1 MPVYSLNF
9 RKNCKKW
16 NKIFGEF
23 FCFSGEGNRGNA
35 LMKRII
41 AVLSVSC
48 AVLFGLLLWQIVK
61 TPAPDTSSAISSQQ
75 QSDEPL
81 YLVRAQKNGMIAV
94 YPYGSNTA
102 VTVTDIRLSSLR
114 EYDQALI
121 QRGFPLYSEEDLAS
135 FLEDF
140 DS

>member
-1 MPVYSLNF
+1 
-9 RKNCKKW
+9 
-16 NKIFGEF
+16 
-23 FCFSGEGNRGNA
+23 
-35 LMKRII
+35 MKRII

-61 TPAPDTSSAISSQQ
+61 TPAPDISSAISSQQ

-81 YLVRAQKNGMIAV
+81 YLVRAQKNGIIAV

>member
-1 MPVYSLNF
+1 
-9 RKNCKKW
+9 
-16 NKIFGEF
+16 
-23 FCFSGEGNRGNA
+23 
-35 LMKRII
+35 MKQII

-61 TPAPDTSSAISSQQ
+61 TPTPDTSSAISSQQ

-81 YLVRAQKNGMIAV
+81 YLVRAQKNGTIAV
-94 YPYGSNTA
+94 YPYDSNTA

-121 QRGFPLYSEEDLAS
+121 QRGFPLYSEDDLAS

>member
-1 MPVYSLNF
+1 
-9 RKNCKKW
+9 
-16 NKIFGEF
+16 
-23 FCFSGEGNRGNA
+23 
-35 LMKRII
+35 MKRII

-61 TPAPDTSSAISSQQ
+61 TPASDTSSAISSQQ

-81 YLVRAQKNGMIAV
+81 YLVRAQKNGIIAV